1 MATKTEEFLN
11 REILNDHLLEDYKQG
26 FYSETLPEF
35 NKLERKISR
44 ILKEAY
50 GQNLGIRRRNQI
62 IREIQSEIQEFTDN
76 IEDLTIA
83 EMREFSDVLFEMDQN
98 MYEDLLGD
106 VELNRP
112 DFDESVMEEL
122 QPTNNGNVM
131 SIALLL
137 QAMADVLERD
147 ATGIVKRMSI
157 IDEEEDQLAQYYD
170 STFRKARNNLN
181 VFAVTAVAITAG
193 SLRNRFYRDN
203 RSLIRGFQYVAVMDS
218 RTTPLCQSL
227 HTGIWYYDNPE
238 ASTLPG
244 EYHPPLHPRCRST
257 TIPIFVGEE
266 AIDMPTYQEWFQGQP
281 ESIQRE
287 VLGPARYQM
296 YVDGDI
302 PFDQFYTNIGRKLT
316 LNELREIIQR

>member
-1 MATKTEEFLN
+1 MATKTEEFLD

-26 FYSETLPEF
+26 FYSETIPEF

-62 IREIQSEIQEFTDN
+62 IREIQGEIQEFTDN
-76 IEDLTIA
+76 IEDLTLN
-83 EMREFSDVLFEMDQN
+83 EMEEFSDVLFEMDRN
-98 MYEDLLGD
+98 IYEDLLGD
-106 VELNRP
+106 IELNQP
-112 DFDESVMEEL
+112 EFHASIMEEL

-131 SIALLL
+131 SMALLL

-147 ATGIVKRMSI
+147 TSGIVKRMSLV
-157 IDEEEDQLAQYYD
+157 DEDESQLAQYYD

-193 SLRNRFYRDN
+193 SLRNRFFNANRDH
-203 RSLIRGFQYVAVMDS
+203 IRGFQYVAVMDN

-227 HTGIWYYDNPE
+227 HTGVWYYDQPE
-238 ASTLPG
+238 NSTLPG

-257 TIPIFVGEE
+257 TIPIFVGET
-266 AIDMPTYQEWFQGQP
+266 AVDMPTYQEWFNNQP
-281 ESIQRE
+281 EGVQRE

-302 PFDQFYTNIGRKLT
+302 SFDQFYTNMGRKLT
-316 LNELREIIQR
+316 LNQLREIIQR